1 MHSKLMVPRSI
12 RYLLAV
18 AENHS
23 FTRAAEALH
32 VSQPTLSQQI
42 KLLEEALDAQ
52 LLDRSGR
59 TVRLTEAG
67 EVYARHAR
75 RALEELDAA
84 KRAVVELEDLSRG
97 FLRLGMTP
105 ITEYLTTSLL
115 EDFSARYPG
124 IVISAMEMSQDQ
136 IEAGVAEST
145 LDAGIA
151 FTHRSATELWSSKI
165 EMHTLFVEP
174 LSLAV
179 GAGHPLAGQKAP
191 VGIEVLRSEPMVL
204 LNENFALRRHF
215 DLYCLEHGVRPK
227 IAVETNS
234 LSMMIQSV
242 GLGRLV
248 TADDHRLHPARAVC
262 RHLAAGVAQ
271 PHDRADRPQGYLS
284 QPGVPG
290 LRQAGRRMELRALA
304 DFARLRAHCGAGR
317 AEDGAQAARSAYRG
331 PTGVADARSGALG
344 ERSPEHFD
352 HAAANIDTDPRG
364 RFERT
369 NLHQGRAPHG
379 VTLLDAPAALGGRK
393 DLVRDQVVG
402 EEGRAVARGRIL
414 AHAVGLEEETRGN
427 IVPG

>member
-1 MHSKLMVPRSI
+1 MHSKLMIPRSI

-18 AENHS
+18 AENKS

-32 VSQPTLSQQI
+32 VSQPSLSQQI

-59 TVRLTEAG
+59 SVRLTEAG

-84 KRAVVELEDLSRG
+84 KRAVVDLEDLSRG

-115 EDFSARYPG
+115 DEFSARYPG

-151 FTHRSATELWSSKI
+151 FTPRSATELWSSKI
-165 EMHTLFVEP
+165 EMHTLFMEP

-179 GAGHPLAGQKAP
+179 GAGHRLAGQPAP
-191 VGIEVLRSEPMVL
+191 AGIDVLRNEPLVL

-215 DLYCLEHGVRPK
+215 DLYCLEHGVRPR

-248 TADDHRLHPARAVC
+248 TVLPTTIACTQPGLHALALHPELPNHTITLIGPKDTYRSPACRAFGKLVAEWNFGRSPTSPDHDPGAAIGKPKAAR
-262 RHLAAGVAQ
+262 
-271 PHDRADRPQGYLS
+271 
-284 QPGVPG
+284 
-290 LRQAGRRMELRALA
+290 
-304 DFARLRAHCGAGR
+304 AGR
-317 AEDGAQAARSAYRG
+317 A
-331 PTGVADARSGALG
+331 SGATG
-344 ERSPEHFD
+344 K
-352 HAAANIDTDPRG
+352 AAPLALDP
-364 RFERT
+364 
-369 NLHQGRAPHG
+369 
-379 VTLLDAPAALGGRK
+379 
-393 DLVRDQVVG
+393 VR
-402 EEGRAVARGRIL
+402 
-414 AHAVGLEEETRGN
+414 
-427 IVPG
+427 

>member
-1 MHSKLMVPRSI
+1 MHSKLMPRSI

-84 KRAVVELEDLSRG
+84 KRAVVDLEDLSRG

-115 EDFSARYPG
+115 DDFSARYPG
-124 IVISAMEMSQDQ
+124 ITISAMELSQDQ

-151 FTHRSATELWSSKI
+151 FTHHPSSDLWSNKI
-165 EMHTLFVEP
+165 EIHTLFMEP

-179 GAGHPLAGQKAP
+179 GRSHPLAGQQTP
-191 VGIEVLRSEPMVL
+191 VGLETLQQEPMVL
-204 LNENFALRRHF
+204 LNQNFALRRHV
-215 DLYCLEHGVRPK
+215 DLYCLEHGVRPR

-248 TADDHRLHPARAVC
+248 TVLPTTIAC
-262 RHLAAGVAQ
+262 T
-271 PHDRADRPQGYLS
+271 
-284 QPGVPG
+284 QPGLYAVP
-290 LRQAGRRMELRALA
+290 LRPELPNHTIALI
-304 DFARLRAHCGAGR
+304 
-317 AEDGAQAARSAYRG
+317 G
-331 PTGVADARSGALG
+331 PKDTY
-344 ERSPEHFD
+344 RSPACRAFGKLVAEWNF
-352 HAAANIDTDPRG
+352 
-364 RFERT
+364 
-369 NLHQGRAPHG
+369 GRAP
-379 VTLLDAPAALGGRK
+379 TSPDQPIAPTTANAKKGNGTGTPGKGGY
-393 DLVRDQVVG
+393 
-402 EEGRAVARGRIL
+402 AVEADVLR
-414 AHAVGLEEETRGN
+414 
-427 IVPG
+427 